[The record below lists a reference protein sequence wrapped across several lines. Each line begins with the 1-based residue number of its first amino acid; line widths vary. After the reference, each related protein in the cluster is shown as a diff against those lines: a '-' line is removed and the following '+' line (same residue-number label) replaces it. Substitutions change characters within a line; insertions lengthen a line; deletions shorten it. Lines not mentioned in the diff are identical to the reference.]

1 MTFRSR
7 RIEDASVAVTFMLR
21 RIEDVH
27 HVIETMSM
35 AGGAF
40 RRDLKVTATNHG
52 YEITESTIS
61 RYLLLKDWNS

>member
-1 MTFRSR
+1 
-7 RIEDASVAVTFMLR
+7 MLR